1 MAAEFDITK
10 YLTPGE
16 NKIAM
21 QIMRWCDGTYLED
34 QDYWR
39 LSGISRE
46 TYLYMRPSA
55 HVEDIFVQPRLD
67 EELKDGILDI
77 DVSSENTDGHTIT
90 FTLFD
95 SEGNTVTTNEN
106 KVRGGKL
113 SESMKIV
120 SPLHW
125 TAETPHSV
133 G

>member
-1 MAAEFDITK
+1 
-10 YLTPGE
+10 
-16 NKIAM
+16 
-21 QIMRWCDGTYLED
+21 MRT
-34 QDYWR
+34 
-39 LSGISRE
+39 S
-46 TYLYMRPSA
+46 
-55 HVEDIFVQPRLD
+55 FVQPRLD

-125 TAETPHSV
+125 TAETPHLYHLLITLKDKNGKLTEAIRQNV
-133 G
+133 GFRNVMIQGTQLLVNGKPILIKGVEHGMR